1 MRMDFGPVV
10 RAPRGHGPR
19 TKKQARKLR
28 ARRAA
33 AEQAHRPLPR
43 RVREVDGPA
52 PRPATDVISQFFQ
65 S

>member
-1 MRMDFGPVV
+1 MQNFGPTVKD
-10 RAPRGHGPR
+10 RKGKGPR

-28 ARRAA
+28 ARRQA
-33 AEQAHRPLPR
+33 AEQAHRALPR

-52 PRPATDVISQFFQ
+52 PRPSTDVISQFFQ